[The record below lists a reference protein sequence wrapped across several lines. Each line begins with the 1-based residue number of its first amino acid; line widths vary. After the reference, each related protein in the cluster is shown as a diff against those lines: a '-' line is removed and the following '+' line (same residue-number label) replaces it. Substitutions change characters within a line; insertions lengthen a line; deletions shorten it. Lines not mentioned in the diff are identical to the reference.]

1 MSINRLIN
9 ISVDYDF
16 IFNKLDALVKSRIFP
31 PLMGGY
37 NSFLPLTLPHLWGE
51 AGGGAKGRGT

>member
-16 IFNKLDALVKSRIFP
+16 IFNKLDALIKRRKDS
-31 PLMGGY
+31 L
-37 NSFLPLTLPHLWGE
+37 SLD
-51 AGGGAKGRGT
+51 GRGLG